1 MKTSGTRINF
11 SGNSNMADRTRYS
24 KSQLEKYYDRIAFPA
39 SDRQYDISNLSS
51 EDQQSYLDT
60 LTKQQIL
67 TVPFENLTLHY
78 SWHRIVDVNADHL
91 YDKIVNEKRGGYC
104 MENNT
109 LFNTVLLSLGFHTYM
124 VGSRVFNPDAGR
136 FGGTSHC
143 LSLVNIAG
151 RTYAVDVG
159 FGARNPTEPLEVEHE
174 RIHKGSSGF
183 QMRLRHDIIA
193 QNVSNQKLWIYEYR
207 SHDGG
212 EWVPQWCFMDY
223 EVLPEDIRVFNMS
236 PSKSPSSF
244 FTFKVVSVQ
253 FTSEKEDYSDGN
265 ARNLK
270 NVGGVIDGAF
280 IIDGNLFK
288 YRKGGETRWEKTF
301 KTEEER
307 LEALWKYFG
316 VELTK
321 ENERAIRGTAGAI
334 P

>member
-1 MKTSGTRINF
+1 
-11 SGNSNMADRTRYS
+11 MADRIRYS

-51 EDQQSYLDT
+51 EDQRSYLNT

-91 YDKIVNEKRGGYC
+91 YDKIVSEKRGGYC

-109 LFNTVLLSLGFHTYM
+109 LFNTVLLSLGYHTYM
-124 VGSRVFNPDAGR
+124 VGARVFNPDVGR
-136 FGGTSHC
+136 FGGSSHC
-143 LSLVNIAG
+143 LSLVIIDG
-151 RTYAVDVG
+151 KTYAVDVG

-174 RIHKGSSGF
+174 RVHKGSNSV

-207 SHDGG
+207 SRDGG

-236 PSKSPSSF
+236 PSKNPSSF

-253 FTSEKEDYSDGN
+253 FTSEKEDYSDGS
-265 ARNLK
+265 ARDLK
-270 NVGGVIDGAF
+270 NVGGAIDGIF
-280 IIDGNLFK
+280 IIDGNVFR
-288 YRKGGETRWEKTF
+288 YRKGGETKWERNF
-301 KTEEER
+301 KTEDER
-307 LEALWKYFG
+307 LDALRKYFG

>member
-1 MKTSGTRINF
+1 
-11 SGNSNMADRTRYS
+11 MADRIRYS

-39 SDRQYDISNLSS
+39 SDRQYNISNLSS

-67 TVPFENLTLHY
+67 AVPFENLTLHY
-78 SWHRIVDVNADHL
+78 SWHRTVDVNADHL

-109 LFNTVLLSLGFHTYM
+109 LFNTVLLSLGYHAYM
-124 VGSRVFNPDAGR
+124 VGARVFNPDAGR
-136 FGGTSHC
+136 FGGSSHC
-143 LSLVNIAG
+143 LSLVIIAG

-159 FGARNPTEPLEVEHE
+159 FGARNPTEPLEVVHE
-174 RIHKGSSGF
+174 LVHKRSDGV
-183 QMRLRHDIIA
+183 QMRLRHDTIA

-207 SHDGG
+207 SHDRG
-212 EWVPQWCFMDY
+212 EWFPQWCFMDY
-223 EVLPEDIRVFNMS
+223 EVLPEDIRVMNMS

-253 FTSEKEDYSDGN
+253 FTSEKEDYSDGS
-265 ARNLK
+265 ARDLK
-270 NVGGVIDGAF
+270 NVGGVIDGNF
-280 IIDGNLFK
+280 IIDGNVFK
-288 YRKGGETRWEKTF
+288 YRKGGETKWEKTF
-301 KTEEER
+301 RTEEER
-307 LEALWKYFG
+307 LDALRKYFG
-316 VELTK
+316 VELTE